1 MAGEAKTNAFMLG
14 TATVMLGDRVDLF
27 DLTPA
32 NHSIGLVKNFN
43 LTVDQ
48 SYTDLGQ
55 GLTNQT
61 VFSVKTGSKIMAT
74 MEAYEYTGKNLTYAL
89 GMEGFNADVA
99 ITASSSII
107 DTPSP
112 TATGF
117 TMTAALVDALNPAG
131 DLVVGD
137 YIKIQTG
144 NNDQVLVRKVA
155 TITGAALTFV
165 DPLPAIP
172 AEGATVSKMNV
183 IPLGSSTAC
192 EDTFVAAKIVGTLAD
207 CSEVVLLLPKV
218 KVTKG
223 FNMAFNS
230 NDFQNLPLELTVYDL
245 LADDDHYAAFAEFGN
260 ASAMLLTPK

>member
-14 TATVMLGDRVDLF
+14 TATVMLGDREDLF
-27 DLTPA
+27 DFTPA

-89 GMEGFNADVA
+89 GMEGFNAGAA

-107 DTPSP
+107 GTPSP
-112 TATGF
+112 TDTGF
-117 TMTAALVDALNPAG
+117 TMSGALAG
-131 DLVVGD
+131 LVVGD

-155 TITGAALTFV
+155 TITGAGAALTFV
-165 DPLPAIP
+165 DPLPAPP
-172 AEGATVSKMNV
+172 AEGATVAKMNV

>member
-27 DLTPA
+27 DFTPA

-89 GMEGFNADVA
+89 GMEGFNAGDA

-107 DTPSP
+107 GTPTP
-112 TATGF
+112 TTTGF
-117 TMTAALVDALNPAG
+117 TMSAALVGLA
-131 DLVVGD
+131 VGD

-155 TITGAALTFV
+155 TITSAALTFV

-245 LADDDHYAAFAEFGN
+245 LADDDHYATFAEFGN

>member
-27 DLTPA
+27 DFTPA

-89 GMEGFNADVA
+89 GMEGFNAGDA

-107 DTPSP
+107 GNPSP
-112 TATGF
+112 STTGF
-117 TMTAALVDALNPAG
+117 TMSAALGGLA
-131 DLVVGD
+131 VGD

-155 TITGAALTFV
+155 TITGAALTFI
-165 DPLPAIP
+165 DELPAPP
-172 AEGATVSKMNV
+172 AVGATVSKMNV

-245 LADDDHYAAFAEFGN
+245 LADDAHYAAFAEFGN

>member
-14 TATVMLGDRVDLF
+14 TATVMLGDREDLF
-27 DLTPA
+27 DFTPA

-89 GMEGFNADVA
+89 GMEGFSAGVA

-107 DTPSP
+107 GTPTP
-112 TATGF
+112 TTTGF
-117 TMTAALVDALNPAG
+117 TMSGALAG
-131 DLVVGD
+131 LIVGD

-218 KVTKG
+218 KITKG

>member
-14 TATVMLGDRVDLF
+14 TATVMLGDREDLF
-27 DLTPA
+27 DFTPA

-89 GMEGFNADVA
+89 GMEGFSAGAA

-107 DTPSP
+107 GTPAP
-112 TATGF
+112 TDTGF
-117 TMTAALVDALNPAG
+117 TMSGALAG
-131 DLVVGD
+131 LVVGD

-155 TITGAALTFV
+155 SITGAALTFV
-165 DPLPAIP
+165 DPLPAAP

>member
-14 TATVMLGDRVDLF
+14 TATVMLGDREDLF
-27 DLTPA
+27 DFTPA

-89 GMEGFNADVA
+89 GMEGFNAAAEV
-99 ITASSSII
+99 ITRTTVTSG
-107 DTPSP
+107 
-112 TATGF
+112 AT
-117 TMTAALVDALNPAG
+117 TT
-131 DLVVGD
+131 VVPVLSTTGVIAGD

-144 NNDQVLVRKVA
+144 TSDQVLVRKVISVGTSPISFTVA
-155 TITGAALTFV
+155 M
-165 DPLPAIP
+165 LPGSP
-172 AEGATVSKMNV
+172 AEGATVAKMNV

>member
-14 TATVMLGDRVDLF
+14 TATVMLGDREDLF
-27 DLTPA
+27 DFTPA

-89 GMEGFNADVA
+89 GMEGFNAGDA

-107 DTPSP
+107 GTPTP
-112 TATGF
+112 TTTGF
-117 TMTAALVDALNPAG
+117 TMSAALVGLA
-131 DLVVGD
+131 VGD

-172 AEGATVSKMNV
+172 AEGATVAKMNV

-245 LADDDHYAAFAEFGN
+245 LADDDHYAIFAEFGN

>member
-1 MAGEAKTNAFMLG
+1 
-14 TATVMLGDRVDLF
+14 
-27 DLTPA
+27 
-32 NHSIGLVKNFN
+32 
-43 LTVDQ
+43 
-48 SYTDLGQ
+48 
-55 GLTNQT
+55 
-61 VFSVKTGSKIMAT
+61 

-89 GMEGFNADVA
+89 GMEGFNAGDA

-107 DTPSP
+107 GTPTP
-112 TATGF
+112 TTTGF
-117 TMTAALVDALNPAG
+117 TMSAALVGLA
-131 DLVVGD
+131 VGD

-155 TITGAALTFV
+155 TITSAALTFV

-245 LADDDHYAAFAEFGN
+245 LADDAHYAAFAEFGN

>member
-14 TATVMLGDRVDLF
+14 TATVMLGDREDLF
-27 DLTPA
+27 DFTPA

-89 GMEGFNADVA
+89 GMEGFSAGVA

-107 DTPSP
+107 GTPSP

-117 TMTAALVDALNPAG
+117 TMSGALAG
-131 DLVVGD
+131 LIVGD

-165 DPLPAIP
+165 DPLPAAP
-172 AEGATVSKMNV
+172 AVGATVSKMNV

>member
-27 DLTPA
+27 DFTPA

-89 GMEGFNADVA
+89 GMEGFNAGDA

-107 DTPSP
+107 GTPTP
-112 TATGF
+112 TTTGF
-117 TMTAALVDALNPAG
+117 TMSAALVGLA
-131 DLVVGD
+131 VGD

-155 TITGAALTFV
+155 TITSAALTFV

-245 LADDDHYAAFAEFGN
+245 LADDAHYAAFAEFGN

>member
-14 TATVMLGDRVDLF
+14 TATVMLGDREDLF
-27 DLTPA
+27 DFTPA

-89 GMEGFNADVA
+89 GMEGFNAGDA

-107 DTPSP
+107 GTPTP
-112 TATGF
+112 TTTGF
-117 TMTAALVDALNPAG
+117 TMSGALVGLA
-131 DLVVGD
+131 VGD

-218 KVTKG
+218 KITKG

>member
-14 TATVMLGDRVDLF
+14 TATVMLGDREDLF
-27 DLTPA
+27 DFTPA

-89 GMEGFNADVA
+89 GLEGFNAGGA

-107 DTPSP
+107 GTPTP
-112 TATGF
+112 TTTGF
-117 TMTAALVDALNPAG
+117 TMSGALAG
-131 DLVVGD
+131 LVVGN

-165 DPLPAIP
+165 KPLPVPP

-245 LADDDHYAAFAEFGN
+245 LAADDHYAAFAEFGN

>member
-14 TATVMLGDRVDLF
+14 TATVMLGDREDLF
-27 DLTPA
+27 DFTPA

-61 VFSVKTGSKIMAT
+61 VFSVKTGSKVMAT

-89 GMEGFNADVA
+89 GMEGFSAGVA

-107 DTPSP
+107 GTPTP
-112 TATGF
+112 TTTGF
-117 TMTAALVDALNPAG
+117 TMSGALAG
-131 DLVVGD
+131 LIVGD

>member
-14 TATVMLGDRVDLF
+14 TATVMLGDREDLF
-27 DLTPA
+27 DFTPA

-89 GMEGFNADVA
+89 GLEGFSAGVA

-107 DTPSP
+107 GTPTP
-112 TATGF
+112 TDTGF
-117 TMTAALVDALNPAG
+117 TMSGALAG
-131 DLVVGD
+131 LAVGD

-172 AEGATVSKMNV
+172 AQGATVSKMNV

>member
-14 TATVMLGDRVDLF
+14 TATVMLGDREDLF
-27 DLTPA
+27 DFTPA

-89 GMEGFNADVA
+89 GMEGFSAGVA

-107 DTPSP
+107 GTPSP

-117 TMTAALVDALNPAG
+117 TMSGALAG
-131 DLVVGD
+131 LIVGD

-144 NNDQVLVRKVA
+144 HNDQVLVRKVA

-218 KVTKG
+218 KITKG
-223 FNMAFNS
+223 FALAFNS
-230 NDFQNLPLELTVYDL
+230 GDFQNLPLELTVYDL

>member
-14 TATVMLGDRVDLF
+14 TATVMLGDREDLF
-27 DLTPA
+27 DFTPA

-89 GMEGFNADVA
+89 GMEGFSAGVA

-107 DTPSP
+107 GTPSP

-117 TMTAALVDALNPAG
+117 TMSGALAG
-131 DLVVGD
+131 LAVGD

>member
-14 TATVMLGDRVDLF
+14 TATVMLGDREDLF
-27 DLTPA
+27 DFTPA

-89 GMEGFNADVA
+89 GLEGFNADVA
-99 ITASSSII
+99 ITASSSILGL
-107 DTPSP
+107 PAP
-112 TATGF
+112 TDTGF
-117 TMTAALVDALNPAG
+117 TMSGALAG
-131 DLVVGD
+131 LIVGD

-155 TITGAALTFV
+155 TITNAALTFL
-165 DPLPAIP
+165 DPLPAAP

-192 EDTFVAAKIVGTLAD
+192 EDTFIAAKIVGTLAD

>member
-14 TATVMLGDRVDLF
+14 TATVMLGDREDLF
-27 DLTPA
+27 DFTPA

-89 GMEGFNADVA
+89 GLEGFNAGAA

-107 DTPSP
+107 GIPAP
-112 TATGF
+112 TDTGF
-117 TMTAALVDALNPAG
+117 TMSGALAG
-131 DLVVGD
+131 LVVGD

-155 TITGAALTFV
+155 TITGAALTFA
-165 DPLPAIP
+165 DPLPAAP

-245 LADDDHYAAFAEFGN
+245 LAADDHYAIFAEFGN

>member
-14 TATVMLGDRVDLF
+14 TATVMLGDREDLF
-27 DLTPA
+27 DFTPA

-89 GMEGFNADVA
+89 GMEGFSAGAA

-107 DTPSP
+107 GTPAP
-112 TATGF
+112 TDTGF
-117 TMTAALVDALNPAG
+117 TMSGALAG
-131 DLVVGD
+131 LVVGD

-155 TITGAALTFV
+155 SITGAALTFV
-165 DPLPAIP
+165 DPLPAAP

-183 IPLGSSTAC
+183 IPLGSGTAC

>member
-14 TATVMLGDRVDLF
+14 TATVMLGDREDLF
-27 DLTPA
+27 DFTPA

-89 GMEGFNADVA
+89 GMEGFNAGDA

-107 DTPSP
+107 GTPTP
-112 TATGF
+112 TTTGF
-117 TMTAALVDALNPAG
+117 TMSGALAG
-131 DLVVGD
+131 LIVGD

>member
-27 DLTPA
+27 DFTPA

-89 GMEGFNADVA
+89 GMEGFNAGDA

-107 DTPSP
+107 GIPSP
-112 TATGF
+112 TTTGF
-117 TMTAALVDALNPAG
+117 TMSAALVGLA
-131 DLVVGD
+131 VGD

-165 DPLPAIP
+165 DHLPAIP

-245 LADDDHYAAFAEFGN
+245 LADDAHYAAFAEFGN

>member
-1 MAGEAKTNAFMLG
+1 MAGEAKTKAFMLG
-14 TATVMLGDRVDLF
+14 TATVMLGDREDLF
-27 DLTPA
+27 DFTPA

-89 GMEGFNADVA
+89 GMEGFNAAAEVTTSTTVA
-99 ITASSSII
+99 SGATTTSVPVLSAAGIIT
-107 DTPSP
+107 
-112 TATGF
+112 G
-117 TMTAALVDALNPAG
+117 N
-131 DLVVGD
+131 

-144 NNDQVLVRKVA
+144 TSDQILVRKVTNVSNNTLTVA
-155 TITGAALTFV
+155 T
-165 DPLPAIP
+165 LPGGP

-192 EDTFVAAKIVGTLAD
+192 EDTFIAAKIVGTLAD

-245 LADDDHYAAFAEFGN
+245 LADDDHYAAFADFGN

>member
-27 DLTPA
+27 DFTPA

-89 GMEGFNADVA
+89 GMEGFNAGDA

-107 DTPSP
+107 GTPTP
-112 TATGF
+112 TTTGF
-117 TMTAALVDALNPAG
+117 TMSGALAG
-131 DLVVGD
+131 LVVGD

-218 KVTKG
+218 KITKG

-245 LADDDHYAAFAEFGN
+245 LADDAHYAAFAEFGN